1 MGVLLGGKKTQKGEP
16 HPETLSVPTRSG
28 QSKAELSA
36 VRQGGGGVQSGQG
49 GFFLK
54 TGLG

>member
-36 VRQGGGGVQSGQG
+36 VRQGGGGCRVAKGAFS
-49 GFFLK
+49 
-54 TGLG
+54 